1 MRDAVRRR
9 QLWVGGNIVRW
20 WIHFNTS
27 GVTQRATN
35 LCKTNLSVPHST
47 SSINVC
53 IPSEISPSTTSS
65 DSWFSSNFN
74 FIGFQ
79 LNIFSPSHWLSHYS
93 LLSQRMSKRFQ
104 KSLKK
109 KRSLKIANFFL
120 WRIWKNPK
128 EVLQYLKELQSPW
141 EGRKIS
147 WKETPVNN
155 LSENTESYCVWH
167 TA

>member
-109 KRSLKIANFFL
+109 KVLENREFL
-120 WRIWKNPK
+120 FVEN
-128 EVLQYLKELQSPW
+128 LKESQRGSSVSQRTSKPMRGEKDLLKRNPRQ
-141 EGRKIS
+141 
-147 WKETPVNN
+147 
-155 LSENTESYCVWH
+155 
-167 TA
+167 